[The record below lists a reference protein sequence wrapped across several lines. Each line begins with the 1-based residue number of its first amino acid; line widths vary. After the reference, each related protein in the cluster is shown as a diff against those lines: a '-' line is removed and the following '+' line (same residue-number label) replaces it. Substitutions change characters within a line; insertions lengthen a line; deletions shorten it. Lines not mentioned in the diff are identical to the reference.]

1 MKNFLLGTLFGSG
14 LLVGSPLLAQVLL
27 PQYSLWEGFAFGD
40 KQTVE
45 SRETEERLARFLLGM
60 EQQTLPNEQSIQFA
74 DKYLKKWAFCPL
86 LENSLHCDL
95 SNYFVAKNHRKLHQ
109 FGNL

>member
-1 MKNFLLGTLFGSG
+1 MRRGARAEEEQFAHFLLGL
-14 LLVGSPLLAQVLL
+14 
-27 PQYSLWEGFAFGD
+27 
-40 KQTVE
+40 
-45 SRETEERLARFLLGM
+45 

-95 SNYFVAKNHRKLHQ
+95 SNYLIDLISAIKPPNLAGIIENLVKNIAGIIKK
-109 FGNL
+109 